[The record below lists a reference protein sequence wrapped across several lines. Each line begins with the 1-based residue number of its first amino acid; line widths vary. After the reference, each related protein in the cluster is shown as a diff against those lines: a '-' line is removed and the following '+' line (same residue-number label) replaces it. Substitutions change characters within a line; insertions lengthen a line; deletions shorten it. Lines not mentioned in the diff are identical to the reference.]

1 MKILTAINEV
11 IDQLLEAPSAD
22 SVLARSL
29 QPCADTGAHLAVMAS
44 RVPLRPKGP
53 APRGPVLAGLN
64 GTQDLGIGAFWAQSS
79 FFLPAE

>member
-1 MKILTAINEV
+1 MAAGVPEWIRERHRHDFQCRHHRGLKRCPG
-11 IDQLLEAPSAD
+11 APSAP
-22 SVLARSL
+22 LA
-29 QPCADTGAHLAVMAS
+29 Q
-44 RVPLRPKGP
+44 GP